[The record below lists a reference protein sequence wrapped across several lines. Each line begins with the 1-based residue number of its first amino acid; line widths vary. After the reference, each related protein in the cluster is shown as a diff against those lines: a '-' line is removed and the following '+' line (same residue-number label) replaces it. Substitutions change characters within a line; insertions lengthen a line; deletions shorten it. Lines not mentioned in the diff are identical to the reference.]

1 MKKFLF
7 FFTGLVTTLAF
18 YSFNTDRR
26 VDDLLKELGIPA
38 AHAKNYVWKSFIGE
52 SFSLPSN
59 SNIENYPRNKQATA
73 VQVIGAYIK
82 DYLISADFAKQYQI
96 LREERKPALPK
107 SVAERLKKEL
117 NNLYLALKEAENACG
132 KASTELKPIYDA
144 SIRKYKQSINALE
157 NDYDPQHAAQI
168 QGIITQYDYDMSDYR
183 FRLKQFEKKY
193 PADVKLFIRNR
204 LQDFLQLSSTVD
216 FDADVK
222 LESNGQKFADPA
234 YEERSQAWKYCF
246 LAGRDATTAARK
258 LAAKWIKEI

>member
-7 FFTGLVTTLAF
+7 FFTGFVTTLAF
-18 YSFNTDRR
+18 YSFDTRNK

-38 AHAKNYVWKSFIGE
+38 SHAKTYIWKTFIDE
-52 SFSLPSN
+52 AFPLPSK
-59 SNIENYPRNKQATA
+59 SNIEKYPQNKRAAA

-82 DYLISADFAKQYQI
+82 EYLTSGDFAKQYQV
-96 LREERKPALPK
+96 LREEKKPKLPH
-107 SVAERLKKEL
+107 SLEERLKKEI
-117 NNLYLALKEAENACG
+117 NNLYQALKEAEDASR
-132 KASTELKPIYDA
+132 KADTELKSIYEA

-168 QGIITQYDYDMSDYR
+168 EGIVTQYDYDMSDYR

-193 PADVKLFIRNR
+193 PANVKLFIRNR

-216 FDADVK
+216 FDADREPK
-222 LESNGQKFADPA
+222 SNGQKLAGPH
-234 YEERSQAWKYCF
+234 YEEKPQAWKYCF

-258 LAAKWIKEI
+258 LAAKWMKEI